1 MNRPV
6 LSHFSRTKRGAP
18 LYWWLLCFYLINLG
32 PLAARQNPAL
42 QREHFRSLID
52 SAEQLQRAGNYTLA
66 IQTCEQAYMGTA
78 DQKPFQDLRAEAAMR
93 IGSLYADQSQMEQ
106 ALHYLLEAST
116 LFTALDD
123 GMMAARTLNNIA
135 AIYQELDDL
144 KQAEDYLKKSLAFMN
159 RLNHLPG
166 IAVISGNLG
175 NLFARLE
182 RFEEAKDYLNRAY
195 ELQVNLENPVGQA
208 YSLNYL
214 GGVYEKEGRIQK
226 AIENYEQAL
235 QLEEEIGEH
244 FLMMH
249 SYFNLAQLYQL
260 EPSTQALAASYYQQA
275 AEKALQ
281 IGSPKMGLR
290 ILDAQA
296 ALAAAQGDYQRAY
309 TLSTRSREEAD
320 SLAFLERNEQV
331 AEMQAK
337 FDLSQKETE
346 ILALSQANEIQQ
358 LQLTR
363 RNTLLAG
370 GLGTLLL
377 LLIMGYTYTSK
388 KNLENRIVQLDAAQR
403 WRRGQMNPHF
413 LFNALNALRSVILQE
428 RVAEADSYLD
438 AFSQLMRKAL
448 DASEQE
454 FIDLEDE
461 LQFLRHYVQLQQL
474 RFPEHF
480 RYEVEVA
487 AELQNMGLRLPVM
500 LLQPILENAIE
511 HGLRHREPGGLLTLR
526 VFPKDAGST
535 EEGTPI
541 RVEVAD
547 DGIGRTASS
556 ALYAKQARRHVSKAT
571 GIILERIELMRERN
585 AFPIV
590 YAVADLHADG
600 TGTLVSLEMPLKSF

>member
-1 MNRPV
+1 M
-6 LSHFSRTKRGAP
+6 LCC
-18 LYWWLLCFYLINLG
+18 YWISFG
-32 PLAARQNPAL
+32 PLAARQNPSPE
-42 QREHFRSLID
+42 REEYRALID
-52 SAEQLQRAGNYTLA
+52 SAEQLQRAGDYTLA
-66 IQTCEQAYMGTA
+66 IQTCEQAYRGTA
-78 DQKPFQDLRAEAAMR
+78 DQAFLQDLRAEAAMR
-93 IGSLYADQSQMEQ
+93 IGSLYAWQSQMEQ
-106 ALHYLLEAST
+106 ALQYLLEAST

-144 KQAEDYLKKSLAFMN
+144 KQAEEYLKKALAFMN

-175 NLFARLE
+175 NLYARLE
-182 RFEEAKDYLNRAY
+182 RFEEAKDFLNRAY
-195 ELQVNLENPVGQA
+195 ELQVSLENPVGQA

-214 GGVYEKEGRIQK
+214 GGVFEKEGRTQE
-226 AIENYEQAL
+226 AIANYELAL
-235 QLEEEIGEH
+235 QIEEEIGEH

-260 EPSTQALAASYYQQA
+260 EAATYALAESYYAQA

-296 ALAAAQGDYQRAY
+296 ALAALRGDFQLAY
-309 TLSTRSREEAD
+309 ALSTRSREEAD
-320 SLAFLERNEQV
+320 SLALLERNEQV

-358 LQLTR
+358 LQLAR

-377 LLIMGYTYTSK
+377 LLIAGYTYTSK
-388 KNLENRIVQLDAAQR
+388 KSLESRIVQLDAEQR

-413 LFNALNALRSVILQE
+413 LFNALNALRSVVLQE
-428 RVAEADSYLD
+428 RVADADSYLN

-454 FIDLEDE
+454 FIDLEEE
-461 LQFLRHYVQLQQL
+461 LQFLQHYVQLQQL
-474 RFPEHF
+474 RFPGHF
-480 RYEVEVA
+480 RYEVDVA
-487 AELQNMGLRLPVM
+487 AELQHLGVRLPVM
-500 LLQPILENAIE
+500 LLQPLLENAIE
-511 HGLRHREPGGLLTLR
+511 HGLRHRAPGGHLTLR
-526 VFPKDAGST
+526 ILPKVAGAT
-535 EEGTPI
+535 DEGAPI
-541 RVEVAD
+541 RIEVED
-547 DGIGRTASS
+547 DGIGRAASA
-556 ALYAKQARRHVSKAT
+556 ALYAQQVRGHVSKAT
-571 GIILERIELMRERN
+571 GIIKERIELMRERN

-590 YAVADLHADG
+590 YAVEDLHADG
-600 TGTLVSLEMPLKSF
+600 TGTLVCLDMPLKTF